1 MKIVAYLR
9 VSSKEQNLDRQI
21 DEIQKLGIEDKYIYT
36 DKESGKDF
44 ERVGY
49 KYMKKSLEKDDLL
62 IIKSLDRFGRN
73 YEEIIKEWNDITK
86 EIKAD
91 IRVLD
96 MELLDTSKH
105 KDLLGTF
112 ISDLVLQVLSFVAH
126 QEREN
131 IKQRQKEGIASAK
144 LRGVAFGR
152 PKIEI
157 DDNFNMI
164 YERWK
169 NREIKAVEAMKEL
182 NMTKSTFYRRVNEVE
197 EAENNKWT

>member
-1 MKIVAYLR
+1 MKTVAYLR
-9 VSSKEQNLDRQI
+9 VSSKEQNLDRQT
-21 DEIQKLGIEDKYIYT
+21 DEMKKIGIQDKYIYV

-44 ERVGY
+44 ERIGY
-49 KYMKKSLEKDDLL
+49 KYMKKSLEENDLL

-73 YEEIIKEWNDITK
+73 YQEILKEWNEITK

-91 IRVLD
+91 IKVLD

-112 ISDLVLQVLSFVAH
+112 ISDLVLQVLSFVAQ
-126 QEREN
+126 QERDN

-144 LRGVAFGR
+144 ARGVSFGR

-157 DDNFNMI
+157 DDTFNKI
-164 YERWK
+164 YKRWK
-169 NREIKAVEAMKEL
+169 NGEIKAVEAMKEL
-182 NMTKSTFYRRVNEVE
+182 GMTKPTFYRRVKEIE
-197 EAENNKWT
+197 DSLKE